1 MTDQIGPQTPCGVN
15 HLVLNVRDIEASH
28 RFWVGLLGFRQVGV
42 SRRSAPGRPPM
53 RFYSGERN
61 GQLHHHDIALV
72 EASFAGEAAASKPAL
87 NHVAI
92 EYSTEEAWQ
101 EQIRYLLSC
110 GVPLSDRIDR
120 GVSKSIHLTDPNG
133 YIVELVYELPRELWE
148 GDIDAALNRGT
159 RRPIVEEDGV

>member
-1 MTDQIGPQTPCGVN
+1 
-15 HLVLNVRDIEASH
+15 
-28 RFWVGLLGFRQVGV
+28 
-42 SRRSAPGRPPM
+42 M

-72 EASFAGEAAASKPAL
+72 EASFAGEAAASKQAL

-159 RRPIVEEDGV
+159 RRPIIEDDGV